1 MFQFRIGVP
10 LCLLELLQEL
20 RCVLADLLPIHDVG
34 NIEVLGD
41 DPMSGIV
48 SIFVDDQIQEAL
60 HRGGSCGTVVRND
73 DE

>member
-1 MFQFRIGVP
+1 
-10 LCLLELLQEL
+10 L

-60 HRGGSCGTVVRND
+60 HCGGSCGTVVRND